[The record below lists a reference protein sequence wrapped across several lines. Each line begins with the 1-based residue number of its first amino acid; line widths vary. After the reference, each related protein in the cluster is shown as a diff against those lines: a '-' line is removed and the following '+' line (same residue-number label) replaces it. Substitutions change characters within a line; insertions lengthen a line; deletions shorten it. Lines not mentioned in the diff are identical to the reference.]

1 MPARKVSRLPVNRI
15 QLSLHIRH
23 PSLQPAEISTE
34 MRWLPVESFAVGEP
48 CQASGGSGSELAPR
62 LHTESYW
69 VATLDAA
76 FLGRHGATRASASA
90 RRNPRGADVTVRASP
105 EFPEAFITLACSS
118 LLRHASFFERIRTG
132 GGSAKLVVTMVE
144 STLTVRPEISRR
156 LADLGL
162 TLEAEFISR

>member
-1 MPARKVSRLPVNRI
+1 MPARKVSRLPVNRT

-48 CQASGGSGSELAPR
+48 CQTSVGSGSDLAPR

-76 FLGRHGATRASASA
+76 FMRRHRATRTT
-90 RRNPRGADVTVRASP
+90 RLDPQVTLRTLASP
-105 EFPEAFITLACSS
+105 EYPEAFITLACSS